1 LKKERKFTGQNIQTD
16 LVGTFNT
23 PKCNFN
29 ATLGG
34 LTNDSNK
41 MIALEITIPK
51 LYLYASNWFQQ
62 LKSYHIPK

>member
-1 LKKERKFTGQNIQTD
+1 LKKERKFTEQNIQMD

-51 LYLYASNWFQQ
+51 
-62 LKSYHIPK
+62 